1 MTNVDFYL
9 QLNQNE
15 SWSMSRLHFHD
26 HFEILLPLTSPGN
39 IFVNDQ
45 VYPLERGTLYLIGES
60 TLHRTMANGFH
71 SRYILHISRKALSE
85 LSTPQTDFTHLTQMS
100 FRRAS
105 LDAEQMTEL
114 IELFQDLERNRND
127 GKFGSDLRQTMALLR
142 LLLRI
147 APALD
152 AATAGESIRNK
163 DFLRVAPIL
172 DYIRDNLAE
181 PLSLDQ
187 IASQFYLSKHYLCRI
202 FKSAT
207 GFSVMEYIIYSRV
220 LRARQLLQDGVS
232 VQQAGEMSGFSDNSH
247 FIRTFGHLTGVTPG
261 RYAKEHMSSDQI
273 PMRSSRSDHIL
284 MRNNCFE

>member
-1 MTNVDFYL
+1 MTNVEFYL

-15 SWSMSRLHFHD
+15 TWSMSRLHFHD

-71 SRYILHISRKALSE
+71 SRYILHISRKALTD
-85 LSTPQTDFTHLTQMS
+85 LSTPQTDFTRLTQMS
-100 FRRAS
+100 FRRAT
-105 LDAEQMTEL
+105 LNTEQMTEL
-114 IELFQDLERNRND
+114 IELFQDLERNKND
-127 GKFGSDLRQTMALLR
+127 GSYGSDIRQTIALLR
-142 LLLRI
+142 LLIKI
-147 APALD
+147 APTLN
-152 AATAGESIRNK
+152 AATAGEAIHNK
-163 DFLRVAPIL
+163 DFMRVAPIL

-220 LRARQLLQDGVS
+220 LRARQLLQEGVS

-273 PMRSSRSDHIL
+273 L
-284 MRNNCFE
+284 MRNNRFE

>member
-1 MTNVDFYL
+1 MPNVEFYL

-15 SWSMSRLHFHD
+15 TWSMSRLHFHD
-26 HFEILLPLTSPGN
+26 HFEIMLPLTSPGN

-71 SRYILHISRKALSE
+71 SRYILHISRKALTD
-85 LSTPQTDFTHLTQMS
+85 LSTPQTDFTQLMQVN
-100 FRRAS
+100 FRRAT
-105 LDAEQMTEL
+105 LDNEQMTEL
-114 IELFQDLERNRND
+114 IELFQDLERNKND
-127 GKFGSDLRQTMALLR
+127 GTFGSDIRQTVALLR
-142 LLLRI
+142 LLIKL
-147 APALD
+147 APTLN
-152 AATAGESIRNK
+152 AATAGEAIRNK

-273 PMRSSRSDHIL
+273 L
-284 MRNNCFE
+284 MRNNRFE

>member
-1 MTNVDFYL
+1 MANVEFYL

-15 SWSMSRLHFHD
+15 TWSMSRLHFHD
-26 HFEILLPLTSPGN
+26 HFEIMLPLTSPGN

-71 SRYILHISRKALSE
+71 SRYILHISRKALTD
-85 LSTPQTDFTHLTQMS
+85 LSTPQTDFTQLMQVN
-100 FRRAS
+100 FRRAT
-105 LDAEQMTEL
+105 LNNEEMTEL
-114 IELFQDLERNRND
+114 IELFQDLERNKND
-127 GKFGSDLRQTMALLR
+127 GTFGSDIRQTVALLR
-142 LLLRI
+142 LLIRV
-147 APALD
+147 APTLN
-152 AATAGESIRNK
+152 AASAGEAIRNK

-172 DYIRDNLAE
+172 DYIRANLAE

-220 LRARQLLQDGVS
+220 LRARQLLQEGVS

-261 RYAKEHMSSDQI
+261 RYAKEHLSSDQ
-273 PMRSSRSDHIL
+273 IL
-284 MRNNCFE
+284 MRNNMFE

>member
-1 MTNVDFYL
+1 MANVEFYL

-15 SWSMSRLHFHD
+15 TWSMSRLHFHD
-26 HFEILLPLTSPGN
+26 YFEIMLPLTSPGN

-71 SRYILHISRKALSE
+71 SRYILHISRKALTD
-85 LSTPQTDFTHLTQMS
+85 LSTPQTDFTQLMQVN
-100 FRRAS
+100 FRRAN
-105 LDAEQMTEL
+105 LNNEEMTEL
-114 IELFQDLERNRND
+114 IELFQDLERNKND
-127 GKFGSDLRQTMALLR
+127 GSFGSDIRQTVALLR
-142 LLLRI
+142 LLIRV
-147 APALD
+147 APTLN
-152 AATAGESIRNK
+152 AASAGEAIRNK

-172 DYIRDNLAE
+172 DYIQENLAE

-220 LRARQLLQDGVS
+220 LRARQLLQEGVS

-261 RYAKEHMSSDQI
+261 RYAKEHLSSDQ
-273 PMRSSRSDHIL
+273 IL
-284 MRNNCFE
+284 MRNNMFE

>member
-1 MTNVDFYL
+1 MANVEFYL

-15 SWSMSRLHFHD
+15 TWSMSRLHFHD
-26 HFEILLPLTSPGN
+26 YFEIMLPLTSPGN

-71 SRYILHISRKALSE
+71 SRYILHISRKALTD
-85 LSTPQTDFTHLTQMS
+85 LSTPQTDFTQLMQVN
-100 FRRAS
+100 FRRATLNS
-105 LDAEQMTEL
+105 DEMTEL
-114 IELFQDLERNRND
+114 IELFQDLERNKND
-127 GKFGSDLRQTMALLR
+127 GSFGSDIRQTVALLR
-142 LLLRI
+142 LLIRV
-147 APALD
+147 APTLN
-152 AATAGESIRNK
+152 AASAGEAIRNK

-172 DYIRDNLAE
+172 DYIQENLAE

-220 LRARQLLQDGVS
+220 LRARQLLQEGVS

-273 PMRSSRSDHIL
+273 PMRGSRSDHIL
-284 MRNNCFE
+284 MRNNRFE